1 MNMTDDRV
9 IKDLLKKDPSY
20 HRNMADKLIS
30 KMNDKLKKSG
40 ITSHDQSRIL
50 NKMKL
55 VSDLKKKIGT
65 TGLSDYHV
73 K

>member
-1 MNMTDDRV
+1 MTDDRV

-20 HRNMADKLIS
+20 HQKMADRLIS
-30 KMNDKLKKSG
+30 KMSDKLKKPG
-40 ITSHDQSRIL
+40 VTSADQSRIL

-65 TGLSDYHV
+65 TGLSEYHV
-73 K
+73 KP